1 MPEVLHPFAVV
12 EVAVSGAVEPAVLHG
27 DDLHGAERLAQT
39 APGAERAVEVHG
51 VAHGGRVGELGRL
64 HYFQGAFVQ
73 VDLLGHRLLNSSLH
87 QGAYTR
93 RPAPSVKWYEQNG
106 MARPSGTVT
115 IMEHS
120 RSRRRSI
127 VLASM

>member
-1 MPEVLHPFAVV
+1 MH
-12 EVAVSGAVEPAVLHG
+12 GARRAALHG
-27 DDLHGAERLAQT
+27 DDLHGAERLAQ
-39 APGAERAVEVHG
+39 AAAGAQILIEAHL
-51 VAHGGRVGELGRL
+51 VAHAARIGHARGVGYL
-64 HYFQGAFVQ
+64 HGALVKR
-73 VDLLGHRLLNSSLH
+73 DSLAHRFLSSSLH

-120 RSRRRSI
+120 RMRWMSM